1 MIQLDGVYKSYK
13 NKSVLINMRMEI
25 EDGEF
30 VVLIG
35 SSGCGKTTLLK
46 SINRLHEIDA
56 GHIRIDGQDIAQMD
70 PVQLRRS
77 IGYVVQDGGLFPH
90 LTVAENIG
98 LILQLTGMEEDKRNE
113 RVDALL
119 NMVNLDPAAY
129 RELYPSQLSGG
140 QRQRVGVARAFATDP
155 QIILMDEPFS
165 ALDPLTRAELQD
177 EIYRLQTQYEKTV
190 LFVTHDMDEAIKLA
204 DRICI
209 IENGQIVQFDT
220 PEQILK
226 HPANA
231 YVERFV
237 GRNKLWSNP
246 DFIQARDVMRL
257 RPYAISIQRTVVQA
271 VQIMKQHSID
281 SILITDH
288 GRLRGIVYLKDLNIG
303 GREGRQSLADF
314 IQHDFLFVY
323 DDTSLSKIL
332 QHIDYRRSGIIPVIT
347 HDHKLAGY
355 LTKSILLATL
365 AKQYE
370 QNPQEALA

>member
-56 GHIRIDGQDIAQMD
+56 GHIRIDGQDVARMD

-90 LTVAENIG
+90 LTAAENIG
-98 LILQLTGMEEDKRNE
+98 LILQLTGMDEQTRNE

-155 QIILMDEPFS
+155 KIILMDEPFS

-288 GRLRGIVYLKDLNIG
+288 GRLRGIVYLKDLSIS

-370 QNPQEALA
+370 QLPQEALA

>member
-13 NKSVLINMRMEI
+13 SKSVLINMRMEI

-155 QIILMDEPFS
+155 KIILMDEPFS

-271 VQIMKQHSID
+271 VQIMKPHSID

-303 GREGRQSLADF
+303 GREGRRALADF
-314 IQHDFLFVY
+314 VQHDFLFVY

-370 QNPQEALA
+370 QTPQEALA

>member
-1 MIQLDGVYKSYK
+1 
-13 NKSVLINMRMEI
+13 MRMEI

-155 QIILMDEPFS
+155 KIILMDEPFS

>member
-155 QIILMDEPFS
+155 KIILMDEPFS

-303 GREGRQSLADF
+303 GREGRRALADF

-370 QNPQEALA
+370 QTPQEALA

>member
-129 RELYPSQLSGG
+129 RELNPSQLSGG

-155 QIILMDEPFS
+155 KIILMDEPFS

-303 GREGRQSLADF
+303 GREGRRALADF

-370 QNPQEALA
+370 QTPQEALA

>member
-155 QIILMDEPFS
+155 KIILMDEPFS

>member
-56 GHIRIDGQDIAQMD
+56 GHIRIDGQDVAQMD

-155 QIILMDEPFS
+155 KIILMDEPFS

-303 GREGRQSLADF
+303 GREGRRALADF

-370 QNPQEALA
+370 QTPQEALA